1 MPALELAAAMAI
13 AWWIGQTFYEAIKKA
28 VDDHNIDSRSESGE

>member
-28 VDDHNIDSRSESGE
+28 VEDRESSTTNEE

>member
-13 AWWIGQTFYEAIKKA
+13 AWLIGQEIYEAIKKA
-28 VDDHNIDSRSESGE
+28 VSDSNTDSQFGSEE